1 MIHKIYQTSKDHIQD
16 VNLPRI
22 RTLDKL
28 LSGRV
33 EINTSS
39 ESELQNI

>member
-1 MIHKIYQTSKDHIQD
+1 MDHNIYQIQTDHIQD

-28 LSGRV
+28 LSGKV
-33 EINTSS
+33 GINTSS
-39 ESELQNI
+39 DSELQYI